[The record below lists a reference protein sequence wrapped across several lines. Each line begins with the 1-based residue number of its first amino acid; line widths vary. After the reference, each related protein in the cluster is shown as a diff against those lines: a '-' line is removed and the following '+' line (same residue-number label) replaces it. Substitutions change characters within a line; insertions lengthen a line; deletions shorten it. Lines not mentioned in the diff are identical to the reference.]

1 MKKILA
7 GFALLLSCVVNA
19 APFTVNHL
27 IDTVPN
33 PSINYQSSATGSV
46 VRSYQSKLGDVVNVL
61 DFGADPTGAVDSTA
75 AIQSAANSLSAG
87 GGVVKL
93 QGKFL
98 ESGTLTLPAGV
109 SLEGSCEMP
118 GSLGT
123 NASSPY
129 GTYTCGV
136 IKLASA
142 ATVKVG
148 AGGTLK
154 SLIIYR
160 SDMTFPAADSS
171 LFAGTAIT
179 ANGDDV
185 SVDRVLVM
193 GFNQGFISNNWQR
206 TRISYFYGDNNN
218 GIDIGTSYDIAYISH
233 SHMWPFSTIGSTG
246 SYTINTRSGTAYYL
260 HDVADWAKVTDSFS
274 WGYYRGYSI
283 FNANSVTLLGVG
295 ADNAYSAGPLYTG
308 SIGIVVAGTSQDTRI
323 IGAQTAAQ
331 ANAGIYIN
339 TSAGL
344 VTTIIGHNA
353 WGGSTHGELVNSGDL
368 ITSDGVMRGVSSG
381 ISVNNSASRVTAT
394 GMRFQQ
400 ITSNAINPVVA
411 SSLIFLG
418 GNDYGDYV
426 GIVANSSMTSQ
437 SVASA
442 DPLVLSNS
450 GNVFNISGT
459 TNFGTLQSG
468 HAGRT
473 VTLIFSGNLTVLNG
487 SSMSLKNG
495 ANFTTSAGSSLTLTY
510 NGTNWT
516 ETGRSEKTPNPA
528 SVTTLTATGQITSS
542 GLIAGATSV
551 ASNTTVGNSTLT
563 AAKMLTGNILRSG
576 STAPYTDTTDTATN
590 ILASIPNAVAG
601 VGYEL
606 TIANTVAFTETLA
619 AGTGVTLSGT
629 TAIAASASRKY
640 VVTITNV
647 STPAVTITGVS
658 SGGL

>member
-1 MKKILA
+1 
-7 GFALLLSCVVNA
+7 
-19 APFTVNHL
+19 
-27 IDTVPN
+27 
-33 PSINYQSSATGSV
+33 
-46 VRSYQSKLGDVVNVL
+46 
-61 DFGADPTGAVDSTA
+61 
-75 AIQSAANSLSAG
+75 
-87 GGVVKL
+87 
-93 QGKFL
+93 
-98 ESGTLTLPAGV
+98 
-109 SLEGSCEMP
+109 
-118 GSLGT
+118 
-123 NASSPY
+123 
-129 GTYTCGV
+129 
-136 IKLASA
+136 
-142 ATVKVG
+142 
-148 AGGTLK
+148 
-154 SLIIYR
+154 
-160 SDMTFPAADSS
+160 
-171 LFAGTAIT
+171 
-179 ANGDDV
+179 
-185 SVDRVLVM
+185 
-193 GFNQGFISNNWQR
+193 
-206 TRISYFYGDNNN
+206 
-218 GIDIGTSYDIAYISH
+218 
-233 SHMWPFSTIGSTG
+233 
-246 SYTINTRSGTAYYL
+246 
-260 HDVADWAKVTDSFS
+260 
-274 WGYYRGYSI
+274 
-283 FNANSVTLLGVG
+283 
-295 ADNAYSAGPLYTG
+295 
-308 SIGIVVAGTSQDTRI
+308 
-323 IGAQTAAQ
+323 
-331 ANAGIYIN
+331 
-339 TSAGL
+339 
-344 VTTIIGHNA
+344 
-353 WGGSTHGELVNSGDL
+353 
-368 ITSDGVMRGVSSG
+368 MRGVSNG
-381 ISVNNSASRVTAT
+381 ISVNNSVSRVTVT

-400 ITSNAINPVVA
+400 ITSNAVNPVIA

-426 GIVANSSMTSQ
+426 GTVGNSNMTSQ

-442 DPLVLSNS
+442 DPLVLPNS

-468 HAGRT
+468 YAGRT
-473 VTLIFSGNLTVLNG
+473 VTLIFSGNLAVLNG

-495 ANFTTSAGSSLTLTY
+495 ANFTTAAGSSLTLTY